1 MKSKR
6 ASLRGKSISSASIRE
21 ALYDQTP
28 IDPPPLA
35 PVTPWPWGLVYTA
48 PRGEDEACK
57 DLAEHGWDVFCPK
70 MTVWVADR
78 KSIRRRKLV
87 PLFPRYIFVA
97 ISEHGRKP
105 IRDCRSVSALI
116 KTERGPIIVPSR
128 VVIGFSDRQAA
139 GEFDQTKPESE
150 IVCPYSVG
158 QVVTLKRG
166 AMEGQ
171 AGRIVD
177 ISPDMRIRLL
187 MKILGG
193 EVPVDVGLDQI
204 EQAS

>member
-6 ASLRGKSISSASIRE
+6 ATLRGKSIPSASTRE

-28 IDPPPLA
+28 IEPPPLA

-48 PRGEDEACK
+48 PRGEDEACN
-57 DLAEHGWDVFCPK
+57 DLAEHGWDVFCPR
-70 MTVWVADR
+70 MTIWVADR
-78 KSIRRRKLV
+78 KSIRHRKLM

-116 KTERGPIIVPSR
+116 KTERGPTIVPSR
-128 VVIGFSDRQAA
+128 VVITLSDRQAA
-139 GEFDQTKPESE
+139 GEFDQTKPEAT
-150 IVCPYSVG
+150 VMCPYSVG
-158 QVVTLKRG
+158 QVVSLKRG

-171 AGRIVD
+171 VGQIVD

-187 MKILGG
+187 MNILGG
-193 EVPVDVGLDQI
+193 RISVDVGLDQI
-204 EQAS
+204 SEAS